1 MYHNS
6 YEKMAVPEHIRKI
19 ERPKGTVVG
28 DERNG
33 VYPVR
38 EKLSSKSWVDEN
50 GKRHRPSK
58 NGKVVGHIVN
68 GTFVPLENRV
78 ETVSVCDVD
87 IKDWGEY
94 CLSNCLNSDIL
105 EDLKQVY
112 EEGDALRLYV
122 MAMLRSVRRGLT
134 DRLMMRTYQESFISE
149 VYPGLNLGKNQ
160 VCTFL
165 RNVGR
170 AYNKT
175 VAFMRNRISG
185 CGADDRLIIDGS
197 IKQDHSKVNTL
208 SAVSRKTCHTKHR
221 DMSIMYCYGMRS
233 REPLCC
239 KAYPGNM
246 VDMRAVEDFIE
257 ENRITEGILIAD
269 KGFPVESVESE
280 IRKHDGLHFLL
291 PMRRDRPEIRK
302 YSMLAFDSCLP
313 DARGISCKKIGA
325 IWKGHKVW
333 FYSFRDPQIAKDEE
347 VLYLSGK
354 DSSQVDARELASRRR
369 EFGTLVFISDLN
381 LTCGEVSKIYDERWM
396 IELMF
401 RFERDILEMDDTRE
415 HSDYTAI
422 ASEFV
427 DYLAAIMSARAY
439 KYLDSKNILEKCT
452 YGDAM
457 HRLARFK
464 MVRSADD
471 GEWRMNRTALTDAE
485 FASEVGILVKPV
497 VPYVVKKRGRPK
509 GSKDTRPRRKK
520 SAPPS
525 E

>member
-1 MYHNS
+1 MGN
-6 YEKMAVPEHIRKI
+6 MAVPEHIRKI

-38 EKLSSKSWVDEN
+38 EKLSSKSWVDED
-50 GKRHRPSK
+50 GKRHRPSR
-58 NGKVVGHIVN
+58 NGKVVGHIIN
-68 GTFVPLENRV
+68 GTFVPLAEKV

-94 CLSNCLNSDIL
+94 CLCDSLNKDLL
-105 EDLKQVY
+105 EELKTVY
-112 EEGDALRLYV
+112 AEEDAIRLYV
-122 MAMLRSVRRGLT
+122 MSMMRALRRGLT

-149 VYPGLNLGKNQ
+149 VYPNLNLNKNP

-170 AYNKT
+170 TYNKT
-175 VAFMRNRISG
+175 LAFMRNRVSS
-185 CGADDRLIIDGS
+185 CRTDDRMIIDGS
-197 IKQDHSKVNTL
+197 IKQDHSKINSL

-221 DMSIMYCYGMRS
+221 DMSILYCYGMKS

-246 VDMRAVEDFIE
+246 IDLRAVSDFIL
-257 ENRITEGILIAD
+257 ENKITEGILIAD
-269 KGFPVESVESE
+269 KGFPIEFVEDE
-280 IRKHDGLHFLL
+280 IRKHEGLHFLL
-291 PMRRDRPEIRK
+291 PMKRDRPEIRK

-313 DARGISCKKIGA
+313 DTRGISCKKVGA
-325 IWKGHKVW
+325 IWRGHKVW

-347 VLYLSGK
+347 IMYLNGK
-354 DSSQVDARELASRRR
+354 NPSQVDARELASKRR

-381 LTCGEVSKIYDERWM
+381 LECDEVDRIYNERWQ

-415 HSDYTAI
+415 HIDYTAI

-427 DYLAAIMSARAY
+427 DYLAAIMSARIY
-439 KYLDSKNILEKCT
+439 KHLDSKKLLEKCT
-452 YGDAM
+452 YGDAI
-457 HRLARFK
+457 HRLGRFK
-464 MVRSADD
+464 MVRSDE
-471 GEWRMNRTALTDAE
+471 GNWRMNRTALTDAE
-485 FASEVGILVKPV
+485 FASEVGILIKPMI
-497 VPYVVKKRGRPK
+497 PHEVKKRGRPK
-509 GSKDTRPRRKK
+509 GSKDTHPRKK
-520 SAPPS
+520 RSDTS
-525 E
+525 LE

>member
-1 MYHNS
+1 MII
-6 YEKMAVPEHIRKI
+6 MAVPEDIRRV

-28 DERNG
+28 DGRDG

-38 EKLSSKSWVDEN
+38 EKLASKSWVDED

-58 NGKVVGHIVN
+58 NGRVVGHII
-68 GTFVPLENRV
+68 GGRYVPV
-78 ETVSVCDVD
+78 SPKVDTVSVCDVD

-94 CLSNCLNSDIL
+94 CLCDSLNK
-105 EDLKQVY
+105 DLLKDLRAVY
-112 EEGDALRLYV
+112 EEEDAIKLYV
-122 MAMLRSVRRGLT
+122 MASMRALRRGLS

-149 VYPGLNLGKNQ
+149 TYPGLNLSKNN

-170 AYNKT
+170 AYNHT
-175 VAFMRNRISG
+175 LRFMRNRVSS

-197 IKQDHSKVNTL
+197 IKQDHSRINSM

-246 VDMRAVEDFIE
+246 IDLRAVSDFIS
-257 ENRITEGILIAD
+257 ENKITEGILIMD
-269 KGFPVESVESE
+269 KGFPIESVESE
-280 IRKHDGLHFLL
+280 IRKHKGLHFLL
-291 PMRRDRPEIRK
+291 PMKRDRPEIKK

-313 DARGISCKKIGA
+313 DARGISCKKTGA
-325 IWKGHKVW
+325 VWNGHKVW

-347 VLYLSGK
+347 ILYLNGK
-354 DSSQVDARELASRRR
+354 GPSEVDAKELASMRKM
-369 EFGTLVFISDLN
+369 FGTLVFISDLN
-381 LTCGEVSKIYDERWM
+381 LECKEVDMIYNERWM

-415 HSDYTAI
+415 HSDYTVI
-422 ASEFV
+422 ASEFL
-427 DYLAAIMSARAY
+427 DYLAAIMTARIY
-439 KYLDSKNILEKCT
+439 KYLDSKTLLEKCT
-452 YGDAM
+452 YGDVM
-457 HRLARFK
+457 HRLERFK
-464 MVRSADD
+464 MVRSTDD
-471 GEWRMNRTALTDAE
+471 GKWRMNRTALTDAE
-485 FASEVGILVKPV
+485 FASETGILIKPV
-497 VPYVVKKRGRPK
+497 IPQEVKKRGRPK
-509 GSKDTRPRRKK
+509 GSKDTHPRKRR
-520 SAPPS
+520 SVAAS

>member
-1 MYHNS
+1 
-6 YEKMAVPEHIRKI
+6 MAVPEHVRKV

-68 GTFVPLENRV
+68 GTFVPLAEKP

-94 CLSNCLNSDIL
+94 CLCDSQNRNLL
-105 EDLKQVY
+105 EELRTVY
-112 EEGDALRLYV
+112 AEEDAVRLYV
-122 MAMLRSVRRGLT
+122 MAMMRSLRRGLT

-149 VYPGLNLGKNQ
+149 IYPDMNLSKNQ

-170 AYNKT
+170 AYKKT
-175 VAFMRNRISG
+175 VDFMRNRVSS

-197 IKQDHSKVNTL
+197 IKQDHSKINSL
-208 SAVSRKTCHTKHR
+208 SAVSRKTCQTKHR
-221 DMSIMYCYGMRS
+221 DMSIMYCYGMKS

-239 KAYPGNM
+239 KAYPGNT
-246 VDMRAVEDFIE
+246 VDLRAVSDFIS
-257 ENRITEGILIAD
+257 ENKITEGILIAD
-269 KGFPVESVESE
+269 KGFPIESMEDE
-280 IRKHDGLHFLL
+280 IRKHEGLHFLL
-291 PMRRDRPEIRK
+291 PMKRDRPEIRK
-302 YSMLAFDSCLP
+302 HSMLAFDSCLP
-313 DARGISCKKIGA
+313 DARGISCKKVGA
-325 IWKGHKVW
+325 IWKNRKVW
-333 FYSFRDPQIAKDEE
+333 LYSFRDPQIAKEE
-347 VLYLSGK
+347 EILYLNGK
-354 DSSQVDARELASRRR
+354 NPSQVDARELASKRR

-381 LTCGEVSKIYDERWM
+381 LGCEEVDRIYDERWL

-415 HSDYTAI
+415 HSDYTSI

-427 DYLAAIMSARAY
+427 DYLAAIMSARIY
-439 KYLDSKNILEKCT
+439 KHLDSKKLFEKCT
-452 YGDAM
+452 YGDAL
-457 HRLARFK
+457 HRLGRFK
-464 MVRSADD
+464 MVRTDD
-471 GEWRMNRTALTDAE
+471 GKWRMNKTALTDAE
-485 FASEVGILVKPV
+485 FASEVGILIKPV
-497 VPYVVKKRGRPK
+497 IPYEVKKIGRPK
-509 GSKDTRPRRKK
+509 GSKDRHPRKK
-520 SAPPS
+520 RSATPS

>member
-1 MYHNS
+1 
-6 YEKMAVPEHIRKI
+6 MAVPENIRKV

-28 DERNG
+28 DGRDG

-38 EKLSSKSWVDEN
+38 EKLSSKSWVDGN
-50 GKRHRPSK
+50 GKRHRPST
-58 NGKVVGHIVN
+58 NGRVVGHIVD
-68 GTFVPLENRV
+68 GTYVPSTPKA

-94 CLSNCLNSDIL
+94 CLCDSLNRGLLDDL
-105 EDLKQVY
+105 RAVYAEED
-112 EEGDALRLYV
+112 AIRLYV
-122 MAMLRSVRRGLT
+122 MAMLRSLRRGLT
-134 DRLMMRTYQESFISE
+134 DRLMMRTYQESFVSE

-175 VAFMRNRISG
+175 VAFMRNRDSS

-197 IKQDHSKVNTL
+197 IKQDHSSVNSL
-208 SAVSRKTCHTKHR
+208 SAVSRKTCHTGHR
-221 DMSIMYCYGMRS
+221 DMSILYCYGMRS

-239 KAYPGNM
+239 KAYPGNL
-246 VDMRAVEDFIE
+246 VDLRAVGDFIR
-257 ENRITEGILIAD
+257 ENGITEGILIAD
-269 KGFPVESVESE
+269 KGFPIESVEGE
-280 IRKHDGLHFLL
+280 IRKHKDLHFLL
-291 PMRRDRPEIRK
+291 PMKRDRPEIRK
-302 YSMLAFDSCLP
+302 HSMLAFDSRLP
-313 DARGISCKKIGA
+313 DARGISCKKVGA
-325 IWKGHKVW
+325 VWNGHRVW
-333 FYSFRDPQIAKDEE
+333 LYSFRDPRIARDEE
-347 VLYLSGK
+347 VLYLGGK
-354 DSSQVDARELASRRR
+354 DPSEVDSRELASKRR
-369 EFGTLVFISDLN
+369 EFGTLAFVSDLD
-381 LTCGEVSKIYDERWM
+381 LGCDEVDRIYDERWL

-427 DYLAAIMSARAY
+427 DYLAAVMAARVY
-439 KYLDSKNILEKCT
+439 RHLDSKGLLEKCT
-452 YGDAM
+452 YGDVV
-457 HRLARFK
+457 HRLGRFK

-471 GEWRMNRTALTDAE
+471 GRWRMNRTALTDAD

-497 VPYVVKKRGRPK
+497 VPQEVKRRGRPK
-509 GSKDTRPRRKK
+509 GSRDTRPRKRR
-520 SAPPS
+520 AVPS